1 VDPPGDSSTGL
12 VGSVELP
19 APGRMNQLR
28 WLNVTGHSSGLET
41 ITLMISRSLLSSP
54 KGVTSELSQATAIG
68 PTGCDHPSGRYG
80 CAESVLLLVMPKQR
94 EQNDDRNWDA
104 EQPQKQS
111 ASKAHCYF
119 LLIRIYCGSSSHS
132 EPLNKQSS
140 FWFHIFFSRLTR
152 RDPNYCE

>member
-1 VDPPGDSSTGL
+1 ACRSRAGCESRCCGRARPPPGAARDSAPTRSAGWRGRTRPSRRQRRCSRTSLRVDPPGDSSTGP

-19 APGRMNQLR
+19 APGRVNQLR

-54 KGVTSELSQATAIG
+54 KGVTSELSHATAIG

-104 EQPQKQS
+104 
-111 ASKAHCYF
+111 
-119 LLIRIYCGSSSHS
+119 
-132 EPLNKQSS
+132 
-140 FWFHIFFSRLTR
+140 
-152 RDPNYCE
+152 